1 MVLPEPLGP
10 FHVSYGDFELRR
22 SKAPAEL
29 SAGNGGHGHHVHPPL
44 FRVYYPT
51 DGNAEERR
59 EVERS
64 AWLPHVA
71 YLYGYICAMI
81 PPFSFFA
88 SILTWLLSREPLLL
102 FLLSPPCLLLSRPVF
117 PSSLL
122 PCFHSFRSPSFHAS
136 ILSTLPPSMLP
147 IFPSYLRPF
156 LLSESFIKTI
166 SLPLLKLPIPA
177 HSPHHPP
184 PPGITYLLIKPYA
197 AIRCLPARPFI
208 SRASLLRHLNH
219 PHADP
224 TTSGGEN
231 PEGRLP
237 VVLFSHGL
245 WSMRST
251 YTQFCF
257 DLASHGYGDD
267 GGARVHG
274 RHSMNGGTILLDSPF
289 LVSLCT
295 TSPSPSPQRTVV
307 VAPEYTDGS
316 ACMAAETDG
325 EEEEEGGAGRRKG
338 REALRSI
345 LALLHQFN
353 KGHVSDSRNAI
364 TSAARLLPSSLA
376 GRLDLSHI
384 ALAGHS
390 FGGATAAFLAGVA
403 EQPINGFHLSL
414 SPAVHG
420 GRSDG
425 DGDMDGNENK
435 GPLVSRVSSVV
446 VLDTWWRP
454 LPDPPT
460 FLDHLPAPTFCLLQT
475 LPPAASSALLLSI
488 HSHLMTLPSAAVH
501 RHRGAERNHGAA
513 SRPPPPPILPL
524 FSTPCTALHRSP
536 HSVLQEAIALA
547 GGKAALLCIDT
558 EGLNAARNVVA
569 RKRFLQG
576 RLLSWRDRW
585 LQIVKEQAKQDG
597 EAEEKGVGGKGVGTE
612 GEEARK
618 GSGRMDGET
627 GSVTE
632 LIVLVGSAHQDPS
645 DLALVAP
652 AIMKSA
658 KMAGAIPPPIFHR
671 INSGAALR
679 FLHQNFPLAKK
690 CVSLALFNQTRHL
703 PFSLSP
709 PPFHLF
715 FPVPSSLPPSL
726 PLSPPPVLS
735 SPLPSSLPPS
745 PISLSLSLIARPSLL
760 PLVYF
765 PQKNSPLPCH
775 SNTAYWPHCPLASMY
790 VWHWQRGVLAGAPH
804 MCVSESVLSSGE
816 EDNEEEVDSKDGWTR
831 TAVRLPP
838 CV

>member
-22 SKAPAEL
+22 SKAPAEP

-88 SILTWLLSREPLLL
+88 SILTWLLSR
-102 FLLSPPCLLLSRPVF
+102 
-117 PSSLL
+117 
-122 PCFHSFRSPSFHAS
+122 
-136 ILSTLPPSMLP
+136 
-147 IFPSYLRPF
+147 
-156 LLSESFIKTI
+156 
-166 SLPLLKLPIPA
+166 
-177 HSPHHPP
+177 
-184 PPGITYLLIKPYA
+184 ITYLLIKPYA

-208 SRASLLRHLNH
+208 SRASLLRHLTH

-224 TTSGGEN
+224 TSSGGEN

-257 DLASHGYGDD
+257 DLASHGYGDPTPLHHPTPSPAPPSS
-267 GGARVHG
+267 GGGVRVHG
-274 RHSMNGGTILLDSPF
+274 RHSMNGGTILLASPF

-307 VAPEYTDGS
+307 VAPEYTDGT

-325 EEEEEGGAGRRKG
+325 EEEEEEGRGGGKGGRVKWIPYERMDVDFFEVPMEV
-338 REALRSI
+338 RHRQLQQRMAALRSI

-353 KGHVSDSRNAI
+353 NGHVSDSRNAI
-364 TSAARLLPSSLA
+364 TSAACLLPSSLA

-425 DGDMDGNENK
+425 DGDRDGDGSE
-435 GPLVSRVSSVV
+435 GSLVSRVSSVV

-513 SRPPPPPILPL
+513 SRPPPSPILPL
-524 FSTPCTALHRSP
+524 FSPPCTALHRSP

-585 LQIVKEQAKQDG
+585 LQIIKEQAQQEKG
-597 EAEEKGVGGKGVGTE
+597 EAEERGAEGKGVGTE
-612 GEEARK
+612 GEEERN
-618 GSGRMDGET
+618 GSGRRDGET
-627 GSVTE
+627 ESVTE
-632 LIVLVGSAHQDPS
+632 LIVLVVSGWGLVFVCVKGEDGVKWAAFYGSAHQDPS

-679 FLHQNFPLAKK
+679 FLHQNFPLARKLLH
-690 CVSLALFNQTRHL
+690 VGGLDWMD
-703 PFSLSP
+703 
-709 PPFHLF
+709 
-715 FPVPSSLPPSL
+715 VPEYAKDLE
-726 PLSPPPVLS
+726 
-735 SPLPSSLPPS
+735 
-745 PISLSLSLIARPSLL
+745 
-760 PLVYF
+760 
-765 PQKNSPLPCH
+765 
-775 SNTAYWPHCPLASMY
+775 
-790 VWHWQRGVLAGAPH
+790 AGPD
-804 MCVSESVLSSGE
+804 CG
-816 EDNEEEVDSKDGWTR
+816 
-831 TAVRLPP
+831 
-838 CV
+838 

>member
-22 SKAPAEL
+22 SKAPAEP

-71 YLYGYICAMI
+71 YLYGYICSMI

-88 SILTWLLSREPLLL
+88 SILTWLLSR
-102 FLLSPPCLLLSRPVF
+102 
-117 PSSLL
+117 
-122 PCFHSFRSPSFHAS
+122 
-136 ILSTLPPSMLP
+136 
-147 IFPSYLRPF
+147 
-156 LLSESFIKTI
+156 
-166 SLPLLKLPIPA
+166 
-177 HSPHHPP
+177 
-184 PPGITYLLIKPYA
+184 ITYLLIKPYA

-208 SRASLLRHLNH
+208 SPASLLRHLTH
-219 PHADP
+219 HHADP

-257 DLASHGYGDD
+257 DLASHGY
-267 GGARVHG
+267 
-274 RHSMNGGTILLDSPF
+274 
-289 LVSLCT
+289 
-295 TSPSPSPQRTVV
+295 VV

-325 EEEEEGGAGRRKG
+325 EEEEEEGGGRGGGKG
-338 REALRSI
+338 GKVKWIPHERMDVDFFEVPMEVRHRQLQQRMAALRSI
-345 LALLHQFN
+345 LTLLHQFN

-364 TSAARLLPSSLA
+364 TTAARLLPSSLA
-376 GRLDLSHI
+376 RRLDLSHI

-414 SPAVHG
+414 SPAAHG

-425 DGDMDGNENK
+425 DGDRDGDGSE
-435 GPLVSRVSSVV
+435 GSLVSRVSSVV

-454 LPDPPT
+454 LPD
-460 FLDHLPAPTFCLLQT
+460 
-475 LPPAASSALLLSI
+475 
-488 HSHLMTLPSAAVH
+488 
-501 RHRGAERNHGAA
+501 
-513 SRPPPPPILPL
+513 
-524 FSTPCTALHRSP
+524 
-536 HSVLQEAIALA
+536 EAIALA

-569 RKRFLQG
+569 RKRFLKG

-585 LQIVKEQAKQDG
+585 LRIVTEQAQQDG
-597 EAEEKGVGGKGVGTE
+597 EVEAKGVEGKGVGTE
-612 GEEARK
+612 EEKK
-618 GSGRMDGET
+618 GSGRRDGET
-627 GSVTE
+627 ESVTE
-632 LIVLVGSAHQDPS
+632 LIVLVVSGITYTSPEPLSLPLLPPFLPQPFPLSLPVFLPPSINLFLSPSPPPSFTPFLIPSLPPFLDPSHPSLPSLPLSDAMPHVIPPVDLSPQPPSVRARQGSAHQDPS

-652 AIMKSA
+652 AMMKHA

-679 FLHQNFPLAKK
+679 FLHQNFPPAKK
-690 CVSLALFNQTRHL
+690 YGL
-703 PFSLSP
+703 
-709 PPFHLF
+709 
-715 FPVPSSLPPSL
+715 PVPPTLAEDAVHIQHVHVPDYVKDL
-726 PLSPPPVLS
+726 DQ
-735 SPLPSSLPPS
+735 
-745 PISLSLSLIARPSLL
+745 IA
-760 PLVYF
+760 V
-765 PQKNSPLPCH
+765 
-775 SNTAYWPHCPLASMY
+775 PH
-790 VWHWQRGVLAGAPH
+790 
-804 MCVSESVLSSGE
+804 
-816 EDNEEEVDSKDGWTR
+816 
-831 TAVRLPP
+831 
-838 CV
+838 